1 MKFLFDLFPL
11 LLFFTAFKM
20 YDIFIATGVA
30 MGASFV
36 QVGSYW
42 LKNRRFETMHLVALG
57 TIVVF
62 GGLTLILHDDT
73 FIKWKPTII
82 YWLMA
87 GALLGSQYFGKKP
100 AIEHLLGSQVSVPR
114 HIWLRQNMN
123 WAIFFIVIGVL
134 NLYIAFFYAPELDA
148 AVRQDLWVKAK
159 VFGFTGLTLFFIIV
173 QAMLMA
179 PHIREPEEKEKK
191 EDHVIH
197 D

>member
-30 MGASFV
+30 IGASFV

-42 LKNRRFETMHLVALG
+42 LKNRRFETMHLVTLA

-62 GGLTLILHDDT
+62 GSLTLILHDDT

-82 YWLMA
+82 YWVMA
-87 GALLGSQYFGKKP
+87 GLLLGSQFVGEKP
-100 AIEHLLGSQVSVPR
+100 AIEHLLGKQISVPR
-114 HIWLRQNMN
+114 HVWLRQNTN
-123 WAIFFIVIGVL
+123 WAIFFVVIGVL
-134 NLYIAFFYAPELDA
+134 NLYIAFYYAPELDA
-148 AVRQDLWVKAK
+148 ATRQAIWVKAK
-159 VFGFTGLTLFFIIV
+159 VFGFTGLTLVFVLI
-173 QAMLMA
+173 QALIMA
-179 PHIREPEEKEKK
+179 PHIREPETPEKK
-191 EDHVIH
+191 DDDVIH

>member
-30 MGASFV
+30 IGASAV

-42 LKNRRFETMHLVALG
+42 LKNRRFETMHLVTFG
-57 TIVVF
+57 TIAVF
-62 GGLTLILHDDT
+62 GGLTLVLHDDT

-87 GALLGSQYFGKKP
+87 GVLLGSQYFGKKP

-123 WAIFFIVIGVL
+123 WAIFFAVIGVL
-134 NLYIAFFYAPELDA
+134 NLYIAFYYAPELDA
-148 AVRQDLWVKAK
+148 AVRQDIWVKAK
-159 VFGFTGLTLFFIIV
+159 VFGFTGLTLVFIIV

-179 PHIREPEEKEKK
+179 PHIREPEKPKK
-191 EDHVIH
+191 EDDAVH